1 MRNHGKS
8 AFFVIRDNSDRIQ
21 AYVRLDG
28 VGAENFEVFKKF
40 VNIGDFVG
48 VVGFPFKTHTGE
60 MSVSSRNL
68 KYSQRRY
75 E

>member
-1 MRNHGKS
+1 
-8 AFFVIRDNSDRIQ
+8 
-21 AYVRLDG
+21 
-28 VGAENFEVFKKF
+28 